1 MTIERLT
8 ILHVNTERGWRGGER
23 QTLWLA
29 QGLSRE
35 GHRAIVV
42 ARPGQ
47 PLARRSV
54 EAGLE
59 TILCSPALE
68 FDFAAAR
75 MLRRHVLADGVDILH
90 AHTAHALA
98 LAALAARRTAA
109 RVVITRRTGFRL
121 HSNPLTRWKYRR
133 ADAVIAVSGRVRRSL
148 LDGGVDAELVEVIPD
163 GTRLDRDVTPVPRST
178 LGVAD
183 DAPLVVMV
191 GALTREKDPLTFVR
205 AVACAL
211 RRVSSLRA
219 LLVGDGPMRRELEAE
234 VECLGISHAL
244 RLTGYRDDA
253 DALIAASDMVVL
265 SSMEEGLGSVLLD
278 AMAFG
283 KPVVATTA
291 GGIPDVVARD
301 ESGLL
306 VEPCDPEA
314 LGEAIARVACDR
326 ELASRLSVGARERAP
341 RFSMRVVVA
350 RTTAVYE
357 RVLAGSGSRHV
368 S

>member
-1 MTIERLT
+1 MASECLT

-29 QGLSRE
+29 QGLAQE
-35 GHRAIVV
+35 GHRAIIV

-47 PLARRSV
+47 PLAERSV

-59 TILCSPALE
+59 TIHCSPVLE
-68 FDFAAAR
+68 FDLAAAR
-75 MLRRHVLADGVDILH
+75 VLRRRVLADGVDILH

-98 LAALAARRTAA
+98 LTALAARRTRA
-109 RVVITRRTGFRL
+109 RVVVTRRTGFRL
-121 HSNPLTRWKYRR
+121 HSNPLTRWKYRH
-133 ADAVIAVSGRVRRSL
+133 ANAVIAVSSRVKRSL
-148 LDGGVDAELVEVIPD
+148 LEGGVDAALVEVIPD
-163 GTRLDRDVTPVPRST
+163 GTRLDRDVSPAPRST

-183 DAPLVVMV
+183 DAPLAVMV
-191 GALTREKDPLTFVR
+191 GALTREKDPGTFVR

-211 RRVSSLRA
+211 RQVPELRA
-219 LLVGDGPMRRELEAE
+219 LLVGDGPMRHELNAQ
-234 VECLGISHAL
+234 VESLGIGHAL

-253 DALIAASDMVVL
+253 DALIAASDIVVL

-291 GGIPDVVARD
+291 GGIPDVVVQD
-301 ESGLL
+301 ETGLL
-306 VEPCDPEA
+306 VAPSDAEA
-314 LGEAIARVACDR
+314 LGEAIARLAGDP
-326 ELASRLSVGARERAP
+326 ELASRLAVGARERAP
-341 RFSMRVVVA
+341 RFSMREVVA

-357 RVLAGSGSRHV
+357 RVLSASGSHGAR
-368 S
+368 